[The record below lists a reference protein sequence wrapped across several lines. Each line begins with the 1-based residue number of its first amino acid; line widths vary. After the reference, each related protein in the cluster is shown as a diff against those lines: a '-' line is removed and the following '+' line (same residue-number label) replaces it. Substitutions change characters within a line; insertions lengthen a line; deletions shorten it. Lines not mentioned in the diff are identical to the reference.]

1 MSERV
6 YAHQGDTLDKLCH
19 RFYGTTAGVTE
30 AVLDANPGLCEL
42 GPLLPIGTPVDLPE
56 RSAAHLQPA
65 ATTSIQLWQ

>member
-42 GPLLPIGTPVDLPE
+42 GPVLPIGTPVDLPD
-56 RSAAHLQPA
+56 LQPA
-65 ATTSIQLWQ
+65 ATTPSIQLWQ